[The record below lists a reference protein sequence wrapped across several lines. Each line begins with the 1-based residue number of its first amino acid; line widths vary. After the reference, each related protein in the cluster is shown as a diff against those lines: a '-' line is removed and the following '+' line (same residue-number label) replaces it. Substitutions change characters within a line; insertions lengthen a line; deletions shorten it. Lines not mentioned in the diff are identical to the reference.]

1 MLSKSS
7 IAGRGIAKAQDL
19 RGLLLGARLPS
30 CECERL
36 GGVGGEEM
44 EGEEVIAPSIP
55 DSGPY
60 TWAVR
65 HGVKKVMM
73 IRVGVLVWLLL
84 SAMPAQANLSVSETN
99 PRWIVSSTTG
109 KAVYF
114 SSIGGGPE
122 GSLQFDATFRGLQDI
137 QRAEAV
143 TTDFTAALAS
153 VRGAGLNHMRL
164 WQLEQRAWSSA
175 AHFKDGTYL
184 RVPLDQL
191 PYLRIGSRTDGA
203 TGVPVTVGIYDLS
216 RFSQDYFDR
225 MRSRVQEALAA
236 GVYPSVMLF
245 SSGHLEYDDYSIGH
259 PYQAANNAN
268 GIDADMNGDGKV
280 EETMTLADPRVTAF
294 QDGYI
299 CKFVDTFKDIGD
311 VIFEVTNEVQRRGS
325 EGWQNHVMD
334 QIRDCER
341 QQGSVRHLVM
351 QSAYDFGHR
360 TDNEYLFNNPRPDI
374 VMPTCTSD
382 GTNYDANPPAND
394 GRKAI
399 AWYDT
404 DHAVL
409 TCGTIGGDVPWRNF
423 MRAVYFSYLNER
435 ESAPVMAAV
444 RAAQAQTLEWANR
457 RIANLL
463 GMVAETGRSICES
476 GYCLYNPDG
485 SEFLMYLPSA
495 GKTYIDLSSWTGQYS
510 VQFFNPADGTTTNAA
525 EVQGNGLR
533 LFAPP
538 WNGAAVVYL
547 RRTEGRQ

>member
-1 MLSKSS
+1 M
-7 IAGRGIAKAQDL
+7 I
-19 RGLLLGARLPS
+19 
-30 CECERL
+30 
-36 GGVGGEEM
+36 
-44 EGEEVIAPSIP
+44 
-55 DSGPY
+55 
-60 TWAVR
+60 
-65 HGVKKVMM
+65 
-73 IRVGVLVWLLL
+73 IRVGVLVCLLL
-84 SAMPAQANLSVSETN
+84 SAMPAQASLSVSTTN
-99 PRWIVSSTTG
+99 PRWIVNSTTG

-122 GSLQFDATFRGLQDI
+122 GSLQFNATFRGLQDI
-137 QRAEAV
+137 QRAAPV

-153 VRGAGLNHMRL
+153 VRAARLNHMRL

-184 RVPLDQL
+184 RVPIDQL
-191 PYLRIGSRTDGA
+191 PYLLIGSRIDRT
-203 TGVPVTVGIYDLS
+203 TGGSVAVGVYDLS

-245 SSGHLEYDDYSIGH
+245 SSGHLEYDNYSIGH
-259 PYQAANNAN
+259 PYQAANNGN
-268 GIDADMNGDGKV
+268 GIDADRNGDGKV
-280 EETMTLADPRVTAF
+280 EETMTLVNLRITAF
-294 QDGYI
+294 QDEYI
-299 CKFVDTFKDIGD
+299 CKFVDTFKDIGG
-311 VIFEVTNEVQRRGS
+311 VMFEVTNEVQGRGS
-325 EGWQNHVMD
+325 EDWQSHVMD
-334 QIRDCER
+334 QIRECER
-341 QQGSVRHLVM
+341 QKGSVRHLVM
-351 QSAYDFGHR
+351 QSAYDFGRR
-360 TDNEYLFNNPRPDI
+360 TNNDYLFNNPRPDI

-409 TCGTIGGDVPWRNF
+409 TCGTIGADVPWRNF

-444 RAAQAQTLEWANR
+444 RAAQAQTLDWANT

-463 GMVAETGRSICES
+463 GMVAETGTSICES

-485 SEFLMYLPSA
+485 SEFLMYVPSA
-495 GKTYIDLSSWTGQYS
+495 GRTYIDLSSWTGQYS

-525 EVQGNGLR
+525 AVSGETQC
-533 LFAPP
+533 FFKPP
-538 WNGAAVVYL
+538 WDGAAVVYL
-547 RRTEGRQ
+547 KRTQSSQ